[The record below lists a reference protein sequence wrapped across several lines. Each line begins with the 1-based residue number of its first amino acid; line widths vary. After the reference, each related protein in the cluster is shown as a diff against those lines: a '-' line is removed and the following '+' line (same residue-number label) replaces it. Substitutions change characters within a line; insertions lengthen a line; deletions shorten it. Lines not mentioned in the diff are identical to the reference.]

1 MANNSK
7 SDANK
12 EKSHPH
18 HHGKDG
24 LEPLVN
30 RHQSVSIYA
39 ISDKDMDGSSMDWSE
54 SLSVD
59 SKLLVQVN
67 AVEEDYSDFLAEINQ
82 DIEERQQ
89 KNI

>member
-1 MANNSK
+1 M
-7 SDANK
+7 
-12 EKSHPH
+12 
-18 HHGKDG
+18 
-24 LEPLVN
+24 
-30 RHQSVSIYA
+30 SIYA